1 MGQYPLLNLISDH
14 VDIAGLAKNVWVL
27 LPEHV
32 EECPLLCVCRVE
44 RPLNGNNVLGIVF
57 LIVGE
62 YHQLRDVQE
71 RAKRLVAESRVDA
84 LAFGKHPLVVVGF
97 LDFDKGKRKAIH
109 KARNVRA
116 KVVMRVRILARE
128 LGGAMPEVIV
138 RIVEVYVSNAA

>member
-1 MGQYPLLNLISDH
+1 MNLISDH
-14 VDIAGLAKNVWVL
+14 VDIAGLAHDVGTL
-27 LPEHV
+27 LAEYI
-32 EECPLLCVCRVE
+32 EERPLLCGRGIECTLHRDHVLRV
-44 RPLNGNNVLGIVF
+44 VF
-57 LIVGE
+57 LVVRE
-62 YHQLRDVQE
+62 DHQLRDVQK

-84 LAFGKHPLVVVGF
+84 LTLSKHPLVIVGL
-97 LDFDKGKRKAIH
+97 LDFDKGEGKTIH